1 MRREVA
7 GLLLGLL
14 MASSPALARA
24 EEPSTQHAIESSLMC
39 YCGCANLSI
48 RICTCGTA
56 EAIRQ
61 EIAERLE
68 DGQSRDQVVQAFV
81 ERHGEQILASPVKSG
96 FNLMAWIAPFGAL
109 LAGGVALTLALRR
122 WSALGPDKPTAES
135 GRPAA
140 TSTDEERK
148 LSERVERELR
158 EGL

>member
-1 MRREVA
+1 MRREAA

-39 YCGCANLSI
+39 YCGCANLSV

-56 EAIRQ
+56 EAMRR

-68 DGQSRDQVVQAFV
+68 DGQSRDQVVQVFV
-81 ERHGEQILASPVKSG
+81 ERHGEQILSSPVKSG

-109 LAGGVALTLALRR
+109 LAGGVALTLALLR
-122 WSALGPDKPTAES
+122 WSAHAPGES
-135 GRPAA
+135 TPEPGKPAA
-140 TSTDEERK
+140 ALTDAERK
-148 LSERVERELR
+148 LSERMERELR
-158 EGL
+158 EEL